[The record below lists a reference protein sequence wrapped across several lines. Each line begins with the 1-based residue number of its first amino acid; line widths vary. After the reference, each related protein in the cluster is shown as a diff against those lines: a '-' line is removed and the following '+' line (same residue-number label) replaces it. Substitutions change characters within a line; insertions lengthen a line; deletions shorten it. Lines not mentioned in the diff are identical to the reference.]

1 MPKSVTNK
9 PNKDN
14 NHIMRRIKSLMPSTT
29 QNTSTSNKM
38 TTLGICLSMYL
49 ASFSPLAITQMTNE
63 NINTLTKEQVIEQ
76 LNLSHHF
83 EGGYFRQSFKA
94 DHRDKVTT
102 ARGERT
108 TMTAIYYML
117 TNDNSID
124 HFHTKY
130 SDGIEF
136 YHMGSPITYHMIYPD
151 GHYEKVVVGPDIANG
166 QQLQLAVPGG
176 TYKAAE
182 LTDGDYGLVSE
193 AVSPGWEPE
202 DMIEVFQHELLE
214 KFPQHKAL
222 IERLANKK

>member
-1 MPKSVTNK
+1 
-9 PNKDN
+9 
-14 NHIMRRIKSLMPSTT
+14 MPSTT
-29 QNTSTSNKM
+29 QNICSSNKM
-38 TTLGICLSMYL
+38 ATLGICLSMYL
-49 ASFSPLAITQMTNE
+49 ASFSPLASTEMTNE
-63 NINTLTKEQVIEQ
+63 KMTHKTMNTLTKEQVIEQ

-117 TNDNSID
+117 TNDNSVD

>member
-1 MPKSVTNK
+1 
-9 PNKDN
+9 
-14 NHIMRRIKSLMPSTT
+14 MRRIKSLMPSTI
-29 QNTSTSNKM
+29 QNTCSSNKK
-38 TTLGICLSMYL
+38 TTLGLCLSLYL
-49 ASFSPLAITQMTNE
+49 ASFSPLASNEIMNETLKDGRMTDQTVTNKKMK
-63 NINTLTKEQVIEQ
+63 TLTKEQVIEQ

-102 ARGERT
+102 SRGERT

-136 YHMGSPITYHMIYPD
+136 YHMGSPVTYHMIYPD

-176 TYKAAE
+176 TFKAAE

>member
-1 MPKSVTNK
+1 
-9 PNKDN
+9 
-14 NHIMRRIKSLMPSTT
+14 MRRIKSLINNTALNTGNNKRISTLVACT
-29 QNTSTSNKM
+29 A
-38 TTLGICLSMYL
+38 LYL
-49 ASFSPLAITQMTNE
+49 TGFSPLASSNNDMTSSNMK
-63 NINTLTKEQVIEQ
+63 TLTKEQVIEQVIEQ

-94 DHRDKVTT
+94 DHRDKVMT